1 MRFGKLQVFILLNS
15 AVLEQP
21 FLFSSCPARHR
32 QRRSTGE
39 VEVVW
44 PHHNH
49 DILERRKRGTLRK
62 ILEQRKEQIKKISTK
77 IKPDEKYETE
87 YLLPEYDTLNVNEK

>member
-1 MRFGKLQVFILLNS
+1 M
-15 AVLEQP
+15 
-21 FLFSSCPARHR
+21 
-32 QRRSTGE
+32 
-39 VEVVW
+39 W

-62 ILEQRKEQIKKISTK
+62 ILEQRKEQVKKKSTK
-77 IKPDEKYETE
+77 IKQDEKYETE